1 VLKQRDGQKKTQ
13 PADGLLEAVRGI
25 LDTMQA
31 DLLSQARKR
40 MADNTV
46 LASSFDE
53 VAAHLSSATAE
64 KGGGKFV
71 AVHVKDDPACDA
83 KFKEIKASVRCIPLK
98 DEFDGAG
105 TCIITG
111 ERVAQRVIVA
121 KAY

>member
-1 VLKQRDGQKKTQ
+1 MESWWHRDVEHVAGEFGT
-13 PADGLLEAVRGI
+13 DLSSGL
-25 LDTMQA
+25 
-31 DLLSQARKR
+31 
-40 MADNTV
+40 
-46 LASSFDE
+46 SFDE
-53 VAAHLSSATAE
+53 VAAHLTSATAE